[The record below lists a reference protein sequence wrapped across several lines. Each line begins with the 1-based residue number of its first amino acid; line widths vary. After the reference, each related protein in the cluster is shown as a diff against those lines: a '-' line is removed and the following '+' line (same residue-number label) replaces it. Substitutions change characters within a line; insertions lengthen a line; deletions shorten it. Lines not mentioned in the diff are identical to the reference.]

1 MIAFISST
9 LSLKWPFGHFVRQSI
24 LDLTV
29 VIKLRFCEF
38 FVLVWGRLPCELLSD
53 LSGTKGYVALRLRAA
68 FEFGT
73 PGVIHHST
81 ALCTGVQQITRGEGD
96 VLFEHEV

>member
-1 MIAFISST
+1 M
-9 LSLKWPFGHFVRQSI
+9 
-24 LDLTV
+24 
-29 VIKLRFCEF
+29 
-38 FVLVWGRLPCELLSD
+38 
-53 LSGTKGYVALRLRAA
+53 ALRLRAA

-81 ALCTGVQQITRGEGD
+81 ALCTGVQQITRCGRGGGGD